1 VKELHEETEE
11 DRVNFRELKRGY
23 RLSELLC
30 NWYWVIWAVL
40 MCKDPNK
47 SFGYL
52 EFASHRFQI
61 YEKLLAT
68 LISEY
73 KLKEF
78 SQEDLKFQEKI
89 IEKML

>member
-1 VKELHEETEE
+1 M
-11 DRVNFRELKRGY
+11 NFKRLKREY

-52 EFASHRFQI
+52 EFAIHRYCI
-61 YEKLLAT
+61 YEKLLKK
-68 LISEY
+68 LIKEY
-73 KLKEF
+73 GLKRHF
-78 SQEDLKFQEKI
+78 L
-89 IEKML
+89 